1 MADLGGGGWV
11 WLYNLHKYAYQ
22 LVETLRGL
30 KVDGVALQV
39 KGVQS
44 SFVAELGQVL
54 QEEGYHRVII
64 NIHNNCS
71 LFFKGDLT

>member
-11 WLYNLHKYAYQ
+11 WLYNLHKDTYQ

-30 KVDGVALQV
+30 KVDGVSLQV

-54 QEEGYHRVII
+54 QEEANHKGYHQYTQQQ
-64 NIHNNCS
+64 
-71 LFFKGDLT
+71 L